1 MKKILWI
8 CNTPLPDIQNL
19 IGVKN
24 YNEGWLVGISNQLRK
39 RDDIEFYY
47 AFPQMKKNRIIRKTI
62 NGINFLGF
70 YDNHKNLYRIRKEN
84 IKVFKSIIQ
93 EINPDIIHIFGT
105 ELAHSLECVYS
116 IEEENRNKIVV
127 SIQGLTS
134 EISKVFTCGI
144 PLKYQLIGRFDDYKY
159 CCILRDKYEFYRSG
173 INERKLLQSVANIIG
188 RTDWDRKCVMS
199 INQKCYYY
207 HCNETLRDVF
217 YDGTWDIQKI
227 QRYSI
232 FISQAFYPIKG
243 LHVLIYALPYIKK
256 CYPNVAVYVGGKKE
270 FLENNSPYGV
280 YVKKLIRKMKLEN
293 NVRFLGYLTSAKVKQ
308 WLLKSHVMIMP
319 SIIEN
324 SPNSVGEAMLLGT
337 PVVAA
342 NVGGVSS
349 ILNNGRDGYLYASM
363 NKIELA
369 KSVCKVFSDD
379 KAALRISR
387 NGKMTAKS
395 LYSKEDNIKQL
406 MLIYDEIIN
415 R

>member
-1 MKKILWI
+1 MKKVLWI

-39 RDDIEFYY
+39 RDDIIFYY
-47 AFPQMKKNRIIRKTI
+47 AFPQKKKNRTIRKTI

-70 YDNHKNLYRIRKEN
+70 YNYHKNLYQIEKES
-84 IKVFKSIIQ
+84 IKAFKSVIQ
-93 EINPDIIHIFGT
+93 EIDPEIIHIFGT
-105 ELAHSLECVYS
+105 EFPHSLESVCSVA
-116 IEEENRNKIVV
+116 EENRNKIVV

-144 PLKYQLIGRFDDYKY
+144 PLKYQLIGKFDDYKY
-159 CCILRDKYEFYRSG
+159 RCILSDKYEFYRSG
-173 INERKLLQSVANIIG
+173 INEKKLLRGVVNIIG

-199 INQKCYYY
+199 INQKCHYY
-207 HCNETLRDVF
+207 HCNETLRDTF
-217 YDGTWDIQKI
+217 YDGSWNIQNIQKH
-227 QRYSI
+227 SI

-243 LHVLIYALPYIKK
+243 LHVLIGALPYIRKN
-256 CYPNVAVYVGGKKE
+256 YPDVMVYVAGKKE
-270 FLENNSPYGV
+270 FLEENTPYGH
-280 YVKKLIRKMKLEN
+280 YIKMLIKKMKLEN
-293 NVRFLGYLTSAKVKQ
+293 NIRFLGYLTAAKVKQ
-308 WLLKSHVMIMP
+308 WLLKAHVMIMP

-324 SPNSVGEAMLLGT
+324 SPNSIGEAMLLGT
-337 PVVAA
+337 PVVAS

-349 ILNNGRDGYLYASM
+349 IVENGVDGYLYSVM

-369 KSVCKVFSDD
+369 QNVHKIFANDKV
-379 KAALRISR
+379 AIRISR
-387 NGKMTAKS
+387 NGKKTAKL